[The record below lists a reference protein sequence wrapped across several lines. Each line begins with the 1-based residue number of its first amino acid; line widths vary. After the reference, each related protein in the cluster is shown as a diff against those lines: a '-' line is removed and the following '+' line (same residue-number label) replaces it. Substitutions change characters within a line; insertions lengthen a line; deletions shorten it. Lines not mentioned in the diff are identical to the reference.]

1 MSKKHIVDEVMST
14 KEFIIF
20 EKRLDNCMKMRDK
33 FKVGEWGY
41 SFWSATF
48 AQVLNTMNHRLRSS
62 TGKSS

>member
-1 MSKKHIVDEVMST
+1 MSEPQIVDEVMST

-33 FKVGEWGY
+33 FNEGEWGH

-48 AQVLNTMNHRLRSS
+48 TKVLSMMNNRLHSS
-62 TGKSS
+62 AG